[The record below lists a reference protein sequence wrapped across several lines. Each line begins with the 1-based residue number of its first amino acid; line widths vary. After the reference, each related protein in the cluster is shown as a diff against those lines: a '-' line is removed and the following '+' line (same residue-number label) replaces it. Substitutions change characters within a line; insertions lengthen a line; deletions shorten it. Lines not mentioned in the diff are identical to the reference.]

1 MNAEDVVI
9 TSNEMSFFKKK
20 NLVACLQED
29 ILASN
34 LKPKADSILVT
45 TGSNKKTSHEPAISF

>member
-20 NLVACLQED
+20 KFGCL
-29 ILASN
+29 LARGH
-34 LKPKADSILVT
+34 LSIKFET
-45 TGSNKKTSHEPAISF
+45 ES